1 MISICT
7 TTGRTVN
14 MAFEGSTR
22 PKLGHRHINEWL
34 VGESTSEQIYDWLA
48 D

>member
-1 MISICT
+1 MICICT

-14 MAFEGSTR
+14 MAFERSSR
-22 PKLGHRHINEWL
+22 PKLGHRHDDEWL
-34 VGESTSEQIYDWLA
+34 VRESTSEQIYEWLA